1 MSRPAA
7 TENREQR
14 RADIVRA
21 GLELLEQGGL
31 DALSLRRV
39 AQSLGMHAPGLY
51 WYIEDKQELI
61 DLLAQA
67 ILDEAFAEG
76 ALNGPAEGE
85 GWEPW
90 LTEVAVRIRGTLLAH
105 RDGAR
110 VVAGA
115 YLFRTHSLTDM
126 METAVEA
133 LERDGYSRDM
143 ALHCTITV
151 MRYTTGIALDD
162 QASPKSRRA
171 EIMRRLKE
179 GLPVGPKIDP
189 ERWPRV
195 AEVMGRWVKQVFV
208 AGVDP
213 ASLGELHFRHG
224 LALVMAGIRSAKTHS
239 PLDEAAKHLKTLGA
253 SSS

>member
-1 MSRPAA
+1 LSRPAP

-14 RADIVRA
+14 RAEIVRA

-31 DALSLRRV
+31 EALSLRRV
-39 AQSLGMHAPGLY
+39 AQVLGMHAPGLY

-61 DLLAQA
+61 DLLAKA
-67 ILDEAFAEG
+67 ILDEALGNEQ
-76 ALNGPAEGE
+76 GPAEGE

-90 LTEVAVRIRGTLLAH
+90 LTEVAVRIRYVLLAH

-115 YLFRTHSLTDM
+115 YLFRTNSITDLL
-126 METAVEA
+126 EIAIDA

-143 ALHCTITV
+143 ALHCAITI

-162 QASPKSRRA
+162 QASPTKRRA

-179 GLPVGPKIDP
+179 GVPVGPHIDP
-189 ERWPRV
+189 ERWPKV

-208 AGVDP
+208 AGADP
-213 ASLGELHFRHG
+213 VALGELHFRHG
-224 LALVMAGIRSAKTHS
+224 LALVMAGIRSAKTRS
-239 PLDEAAKHLKTLGA
+239 PMEDAAKHLSKTT
-253 SSS
+253 

>member
-1 MSRPAA
+1 LSRPAP

-14 RADIVRA
+14 RAEIVRA
-21 GLELLEQGGL
+21 GLELLEEGGL
-31 DALSLRRV
+31 EALSLRRV
-39 AQSLGMHAPGLY
+39 AQALGMHAPGLY

-61 DLLAQA
+61 DLLAKA
-67 ILDEAFAEG
+67 ILDEAIANEK
-76 ALNGPAEGE
+76 GPAEGE

-90 LTEVAVRIRGTLLAH
+90 LTEVAVRIRYVLLAH

-115 YLFRTHSLTDM
+115 YLFRANSITDLLEIM
-126 METAVEA
+126 IEA

-143 ALHCTITV
+143 ALHCGITV

-162 QASPKSRRA
+162 QASPTKRRA
-171 EIMRRLKE
+171 EIMRRLDE
-179 GLPVGPKIDP
+179 GIPLGPNIDP

-213 ASLGELHFRHG
+213 ASIGELHFRHG
-224 LALVMAGIRSAKTHS
+224 LSLVMAGIRSAQKPS
-239 PLDEAAKHLKTLGA
+239 PAAEQPVRTIDT
-253 SSS
+253 

>member
-1 MSRPAA
+1 M
-7 TENREQR
+7 
-14 RADIVRA
+14 VRA
-21 GLELLEQGGL
+21 GLDLLEEGGL

-61 DLLAQA
+61 DLLAKA
-67 ILDEAFAEG
+67 ILDEALVGER
-76 ALNGPAEGE
+76 GPAEGE

-90 LTEVAVRIRGTLLAH
+90 LTEVVVRVRRALLAH

-115 YLFRTHSLTDM
+115 YLFRTNSITDLLEITIDAM
-126 METAVEA
+126 
-133 LERDGYSRDM
+133 ERDGYSRDM
-143 ALHCTITV
+143 ALHCGITV

-162 QASPKSRRA
+162 QASPTKRRA

-179 GLPVGPKIDP
+179 GIPVGPHIDA
-189 ERWPRV
+189 ERWPKV
-195 AEVMGRWVKQVFV
+195 SEVMGRWVKQVFV
-208 AGVDP
+208 AGADP

-224 LALVMAGIRSAKTHS
+224 LALVMAGIRSAKTRS
-239 PLDEAAKHLKTLGA
+239 PLEDAASHLSKTR
-253 SSS
+253 

>member
-1 MSRPAA
+1 LSRPAP

-14 RADIVRA
+14 RAEIVRA
-21 GLELLEQGGL
+21 GLDLLEEGGL

-61 DLLAQA
+61 DLLAKA
-67 ILDEAFAEG
+67 ILDEALVGER
-76 ALNGPAEGE
+76 GPADGE

-90 LTEVAVRIRGTLLAH
+90 LTEVVVRVRRALLAH

-115 YLFRTHSLTDM
+115 YLFRTNSITDLLEITIDAM
-126 METAVEA
+126 
-133 LERDGYSRDM
+133 ERDGYSRDM
-143 ALHCTITV
+143 ALHCGITV

-162 QASPKSRRA
+162 QASPTKRRA

-179 GLPVGPKIDP
+179 GIPVGPHIDA
-189 ERWPRV
+189 ERWPKV
-195 AEVMGRWVKQVFV
+195 SEVMGRWVKQVFV
-208 AGVDP
+208 AGADP

-224 LALVMAGIRSAKTHS
+224 LALVMAGIRSAKTRS
-239 PLDEAAKHLKTLGA
+239 PIEDAAKHLSKTT
-253 SSS
+253 

>member
-1 MSRPAA
+1 LSRPAP

-14 RADIVRA
+14 RAEIVRA
-21 GLELLEQGGL
+21 GLELLEEGGME
-31 DALSLRRV
+31 ALSLRRV
-39 AQSLGMHAPGLY
+39 AQALGMHAPGLY

-67 ILDEAFAEG
+67 ILDEAFAG
-76 ALNGPAEGE
+76 DGVKGPAEGE

-90 LTEVAVRIRGTLLAH
+90 LTEVAVRVRRTLLAH

-115 YLFRTHSLTDM
+115 YLFRTNSLTDM

-133 LERDGYSRDM
+133 LERDGYGRDM
-143 ALHCTITV
+143 ALHCAITV

-162 QASPKSRRA
+162 QASPKTRRE

-179 GLPVGPKIDP
+179 GVPIGPKIDP

-224 LALVMAGIRSAKTHS
+224 LAVVMAGIRSAKTRS
-239 PLDEAAKHLKTLGA
+239 PLEDAVAHLQKST
-253 SSS
+253 

>member
-1 MSRPAA
+1 MSRPAP

-14 RADIVRA
+14 RAEIVRA
-21 GLELLEQGGL
+21 GLELLEEGGL

-39 AQSLGMHAPGLY
+39 AQTLGMHAPGLY

-67 ILDEAFAEG
+67 ILDEAFAG
-76 ALNGPAEGE
+76 DGVKTPAEGE
-85 GWEPW
+85 LGWEPW
-90 LTEVAVRIRGTLLAH
+90 LTEVAVRVRRALLAH

-115 YLFRTHSLTDM
+115 YLFRTNSLTDM

-133 LERDGYSRDM
+133 LERDGYNRDM

-162 QASPKSRRA
+162 QASPKKRRA
-171 EIMRRLKE
+171 EIMRRLEE
-179 GLPVGPKIDP
+179 GIPIGPKIDP

-224 LALVMAGIRSAKTHS
+224 LALVMAGIRSAKTRS
-239 PLDEAAKHLKTLGA
+239 PLEDAAAHLQKAT
-253 SSS
+253 

>member
-1 MSRPAA
+1 LSRPAP

-14 RADIVRA
+14 RAEIVRA

-31 DALSLRRV
+31 EALSLRRV
-39 AQSLGMHAPGLY
+39 AQALGMHAPGLY

-67 ILDEAFAEG
+67 ILDEAFAGGGEK
-76 ALNGPAEGE
+76 GPAEGE

-90 LTEVAVRIRGTLLAH
+90 LTEVAVRIRRVLLAH

-115 YLFRTHSLTDM
+115 YLFRTHALTDL
-126 METAVEA
+126 MEAAVEA
-133 LERDGYSRDM
+133 LERDGYTSDM
-143 ALHCTITV
+143 ALHGVITV

-162 QASPKSRRA
+162 QASPTTRRA

-179 GLPVGPKIDP
+179 GIPVGPKIDP

-224 LALVMAGIRSAKTHS
+224 LALVMAGIRSAKTRS
-239 PLDEAAKHLKTLGA
+239 PQDDAWKHLAA
-253 SSS
+253 SKPS

>member
-1 MSRPAA
+1 LSRPAP
-7 TENREQR
+7 TENREHR
-14 RADIVRA
+14 RAEIVRA
-21 GLELLEQGGL
+21 GLQPLEEGGL

-39 AQSLGMHAPGLY
+39 AQALGMHAPGLY

-67 ILDEAFAEG
+67 ILDEAFAG
-76 ALNGPAEGE
+76 DGVKGPAEGE

-90 LTEVAVRIRGTLLAH
+90 LTEVAVRVRRTLLAH

-115 YLFRTHSLTDM
+115 YLFRTNSLTDM

-133 LERDGYSRDM
+133 LERDGYGRDM
-143 ALHCTITV
+143 ALHCAITV

-162 QASPKSRRA
+162 QASPKTRRE

-179 GLPVGPKIDP
+179 GVPIGPKIDP

-224 LALVMAGIRSAKTHS
+224 LAVVMAGIRSAKTRS
-239 PLDEAAKHLKTLGA
+239 PLEDAVAHLQKST
-253 SSS
+253 

>member
-1 MSRPAA
+1 LSRPAP

-14 RADIVRA
+14 RAEIVRA
-21 GLELLEQGGL
+21 GLDLLEEGGL

-61 DLLAQA
+61 DLLAKA
-67 ILDEAFAEG
+67 ILDEALVGER
-76 ALNGPAEGE
+76 GPAEGE

-90 LTEVAVRIRGTLLAH
+90 LTEVVVRVRRALLAH

-115 YLFRTHSLTDM
+115 YLFRTNSITDLLEITIDAM
-126 METAVEA
+126 
-133 LERDGYSRDM
+133 ERDGYSRDM
-143 ALHCTITV
+143 ALHCGITV

-162 QASPKSRRA
+162 QASPTKRRA

-179 GLPVGPKIDP
+179 GIPVGPHIDA
-189 ERWPRV
+189 ERWPKV
-195 AEVMGRWVKQVFV
+195 SEVMGRWVKQVFV
-208 AGVDP
+208 AGADP

-224 LALVMAGIRSAKTHS
+224 LALVMAGIRSAKTRS
-239 PLDEAAKHLKTLGA
+239 PIEDAAKHLSKTT
-253 SSS
+253 

>member
-1 MSRPAA
+1 LSRPAP

-14 RADIVRA
+14 RAEIVRA
-21 GLELLEQGGL
+21 GLELLEEGGL

-39 AQSLGMHAPGLY
+39 AQALGMHAPGLY

-61 DLLAQA
+61 DLLAKA
-67 ILDEAFAEG
+67 ILDEALAAER
-76 ALNGPAEGE
+76 GPAEGE

-90 LTEVAVRIRGTLLAH
+90 LTEVAVRIRRVLLAH

-115 YLFRTHSLTDM
+115 YLFRTHSITDLL
-126 METAVEA
+126 EIAVEV
-133 LERDGYSRDM
+133 LERDGFTRDM
-143 ALHCTITV
+143 ALHCAITV

-162 QASPKSRRA
+162 QASPKKRRA
-171 EIMRRLKE
+171 EIMRRLEE
-179 GLPVGPKIDP
+179 GVPVGPHIDP

-213 ASLGELHFRHG
+213 TSLGELHFRHG
-224 LALVMAGIRSAKTHS
+224 LALVMAGIRSAREQS
-239 PLDEAAKHLKTLGA
+239 PLT
-253 SSS
+253 SSTERKAET

>member
-1 MSRPAA
+1 MSRPAP

-39 AQSLGMHAPGLY
+39 AQALGMHAPGLY

-61 DLLAQA
+61 DLLAKA
-67 ILDEAFAEG
+67 ILDEALAGER
-76 ALNGPAEGE
+76 GPAEGE

-90 LTEVAVRIRGTLLAH
+90 LTEVAVRVRRALLAH

-115 YLFRTHSLTDM
+115 FLFRTNSITDL
-126 METAVEA
+126 MEIAIDT
-133 LERDGYSRDM
+133 LEREGFSRDM
-143 ALHCTITV
+143 ALHCAITV

-162 QASPKSRRA
+162 QASPTTRRA
-171 EIMRRLKE
+171 EIMKRLEE
-179 GLPVGPKIDP
+179 GRPIGPKIDP
-189 ERWPRV
+189 ERWPKV
-195 AEVMGRWVKQVFV
+195 AEVMGRWVSKVFV

-213 ASLGELHFRHG
+213 TSLGELHFRHG
-224 LALVMAGIRSAKTHS
+224 LALVMAGIRSAKTQS
-239 PLDEAAKHLKTLGA
+239 PLDEAAKHLNTSA
-253 SSS
+253 TPSS

>member
-1 MSRPAA
+1 LSRPAP

-14 RADIVRA
+14 RAEIVRA
-21 GLELLEQGGL
+21 GLELLGQGGL

-39 AQSLGMHAPGLY
+39 AHSLGMHAPGLY

-67 ILDEAFAEG
+67 ILDEAFAG
-76 ALNGPAEGE
+76 DGVKGPAEGE

-90 LTEVAVRIRGTLLAH
+90 LTEVAVRVRRTLLAH

-115 YLFRTHSLTDM
+115 YLFRTNSLTDM

-133 LERDGYSRDM
+133 LERDGYGRDM
-143 ALHCTITV
+143 ALHCAITV

-162 QASPKSRRA
+162 QASPTKRRE
-171 EIMRRLKE
+171 EILRRLEE
-179 GLPVGPKIDP
+179 GVPIGPKIDP
-189 ERWPRV
+189 VRWPKV

-213 ASLGELHFRHG
+213 ASIGELHFRHG
-224 LALVMAGIRSAKTHS
+224 LSLVMAGIRSALKPS
-239 PLDEAAKHLKTLGA
+239 PSPEQPGRTTT
-253 SSS
+253 

>member
-1 MSRPAA
+1 LSRPAP

-39 AQSLGMHAPGLY
+39 AQALGMHAPGLY

-61 DLLAQA
+61 DLLAKA
-67 ILDEAFAEG
+67 ILDEALAGER
-76 ALNGPAEGE
+76 GPAEGE

-90 LTEVAVRIRGTLLAH
+90 LTEVAVRVRRALLAH

-115 YLFRTHSLTDM
+115 YLFRTNSITDL
-126 METAVEA
+126 MEIAIDT
-133 LERDGYSRDM
+133 LEREGFSRDM
-143 ALHCTITV
+143 ALHCAITV

-162 QASPKSRRA
+162 QASPTTRRA
-171 EIMRRLKE
+171 EIMKRLEE
-179 GLPVGPKIDP
+179 GRPIGPKIDP
-189 ERWPRV
+189 ERWPKV
-195 AEVMGRWVKQVFV
+195 AEVMGRWVSKVFV

-213 ASLGELHFRHG
+213 TSLGELHFRHG

-239 PLDEAAKHLKTLGA
+239 PLDEAAKHLNTSA
-253 SSS
+253 TPSS

>member
-1 MSRPAA
+1 LSRPAP

-14 RADIVRA
+14 RAEIVRA

-39 AQSLGMHAPGLY
+39 AQVLGMHAPGLY

-61 DLLAQA
+61 DLLAKA
-67 ILDEAFAEG
+67 ILDEALADER
-76 ALNGPAEGE
+76 GPAEGE

-90 LTEVAVRIRGTLLAH
+90 LTEVAVRIRRVLLSH

-115 YLFRTHSLTDM
+115 YLFRTHSITDLL
-126 METAVEA
+126 EIAVNA

-143 ALHCTITV
+143 ALHCAITV

-162 QASPKSRRA
+162 QASPIHRRR
-171 EIMRRLKE
+171 EIMKRLEE
-179 GLPVGPKIDP
+179 GVAIGPKIDP
-189 ERWPRV
+189 ERWPKV

-208 AGVDP
+208 VGVDP
-213 ASLGELHFRHG
+213 TALGELHFRHG
-224 LALVMAGIRSAKTHS
+224 LALVMAGIRSAKTRS
-239 PLDEAAKHLKTLGA
+239 PLEDAVEHLKA
-253 SSS
+253 SATHS

>member
-1 MSRPAA
+1 MSRPAP

-14 RADIVRA
+14 RAEIVRA

-31 DALSLRRV
+31 EALSLRRV
-39 AQSLGMHAPGLY
+39 AQALGMHAPGLY

-61 DLLAQA
+61 DLLAKA
-67 ILDEAFAEG
+67 ILDEAVAGEK
-76 ALNGPAEGE
+76 GPAEGE
-85 GWEPW
+85 AWEPW
-90 LTEVAVRIRGTLLAH
+90 FTEVAVRIRRALLAH

-110 VVAGA
+110 VVAGS
-115 YLFRTHSLTDM
+115 YLFRTHSITDLL
-126 METAVEA
+126 EIAVEA
-133 LERDGYSRDM
+133 LERDGYDRDM
-143 ALHCTITV
+143 ALHCAITV

-162 QASPKSRRA
+162 QASPPKRRE
-171 EIMRRLKE
+171 EIMRRLE
-179 GLPVGPKIDP
+179 QGMPIGPKIDP

-224 LALVMAGIRSAKTHS
+224 LALVMAGIRSAKQGLTLKEPSGS
-239 PLDEAAKHLKTLGA
+239 PANA
-253 SSS
+253 

>member
-1 MSRPAA
+1 LSRPAP

-14 RADIVRA
+14 RAEIVRA
-21 GLELLEQGGL
+21 GLDLLEEGGL

-61 DLLAQA
+61 DLLAKA
-67 ILDEAFAEG
+67 ILDEALVGER
-76 ALNGPAEGE
+76 GPAEGE

-90 LTEVAVRIRGTLLAH
+90 LTEVVVRVRRALLAH

-115 YLFRTHSLTDM
+115 YLFRTNSITDLLEITIDAM
-126 METAVEA
+126 
-133 LERDGYSRDM
+133 ERDGYRRDM
-143 ALHCTITV
+143 ALHCGITV

-162 QASPKSRRA
+162 QASPTKRRA

-179 GLPVGPKIDP
+179 GIPVGPHIDA
-189 ERWPRV
+189 ERWPKV
-195 AEVMGRWVKQVFV
+195 SEVMGRWVKQVFV
-208 AGVDP
+208 AGADP

-224 LALVMAGIRSAKTHS
+224 LALVMAGIRSAKTRS
-239 PLDEAAKHLKTLGA
+239 PIEDAAKHLSKTT
-253 SSS
+253 

>member
-1 MSRPAA
+1 LSRPAP

-39 AQSLGMHAPGLY
+39 AQALGMHAPGLY

-61 DLLAQA
+61 DLLAKA
-67 ILDEAFAEG
+67 ILDEALAGER
-76 ALNGPAEGE
+76 GPAEGE

-90 LTEVAVRIRGTLLAH
+90 LTEVAVRVRRALLAH

-115 YLFRTHSLTDM
+115 YLFRTNSITDL
-126 METAVEA
+126 MEIAIDT
-133 LERDGYSRDM
+133 LEREGFSRDM
-143 ALHCTITV
+143 ALHCAITV

-162 QASPKSRRA
+162 QASPTTRRA
-171 EIMRRLKE
+171 EIMKRLEE
-179 GLPVGPKIDP
+179 GRPIGPKIDP
-189 ERWPRV
+189 ERWPKV
-195 AEVMGRWVKQVFV
+195 AEVMGRWVSKVFV

-213 ASLGELHFRHG
+213 TSLGELHFRHG
-224 LALVMAGIRSAKTHS
+224 LALVMAGIRSAKTQS
-239 PLDEAAKHLKTLGA
+239 PLDEAAKHLNTSA
-253 SSS
+253 TPSS

>member
-1 MSRPAA
+1 LSRPAP

-14 RADIVRA
+14 RAEIVRA
-21 GLELLEQGGL
+21 GLELLEEGGL

-39 AQSLGMHAPGLY
+39 AQALGMHAPGLY

-61 DLLAQA
+61 DLLAKA
-67 ILDEAFAEG
+67 ILDEALADER
-76 ALNGPAEGE
+76 GPAGGE

-90 LTEVAVRIRGTLLAH
+90 LTEVAVRVRRALLSR

-115 YLFRTHSLTDM
+115 YLFRTNSITDLL
-126 METAVEA
+126 ETTIEA

-143 ALHCTITV
+143 ALHCGITV

-162 QASPKSRRA
+162 QASPKKRRA

-179 GLPVGPKIDP
+179 GIPVGPHIDA
-189 ERWPRV
+189 ERWPKV

-208 AGVDP
+208 AGADP
-213 ASLGELHFRHG
+213 TRLGELHFRHG
-224 LALVMAGIRSAKTHS
+224 LALVMAGIRSAKTRS
-239 PLDEAAKHLKTLGA
+239 PLEDAAQHLKA
-253 SSS
+253 SATPSS

>member
-1 MSRPAA
+1 LSRPAP

-14 RADIVRA
+14 RAEIVRA

-39 AQSLGMHAPGLY
+39 AQALGMHAPGLY

-61 DLLAQA
+61 DLLAKA
-67 ILDEAFAEG
+67 ILDEALAGEK
-76 ALNGPAEGE
+76 GPAEGE
-85 GWEPW
+85 EWEPW
-90 LTEVAVRIRGTLLAH
+90 LTEVAVRVRRVLLAH

-115 YLFRTHSLTDM
+115 YLFRTHSITDLLEIA
-126 METAVEA
+126 MEV

-143 ALHCTITV
+143 ALHGAITV

-162 QASPKSRRA
+162 QASPTRRRE
-171 EIMRRLKE
+171 EIMRRLE
-179 GLPVGPKIDP
+179 QGLPVGPKIDP

-224 LALVMAGIRSAKTHS
+224 LALVMAGIRSAKQGL
-239 PLDEAAKHLKTLGA
+239 PLKEP
-253 SSS
+253 SSSPA